1 MPAATGRW
9 SGTFTQSLID
19 FGEVSRYRPCRN
31 SCTLGLVADVGL
43 RQSFPFSPSSLAKGD
58 DRKRKMEMRDMNR
71 CHGLVALKAALV
83 VMAFL
88 HVSMAW
94 SGEKMRFAIG
104 NFQPYFSDDM
114 PEKGAIAVVVRA
126 AMAASDVDVEFDF
139 YPWSRALE
147 MAKRGEVA
155 GSPGWTRTPERD
167 ADFIF
172 SEPFVNCVDGVFFL
186 KDKPLAFS
194 SVKDFRGRRIGVI
207 VNLTYGAEFADGLA
221 RGDFRVEAAPASEN
235 LVRMLLLGRVDAVVL
250 NRSVA
255 AQVLAGLS
263 KEEAERIQ
271 ASDTP
276 FLLKPWRLAV
286 GKSHPE
292 AKKIIAAFDAGL
304 SKIRRN
310 GSYRRL
316 MSDPA
321 FGLASQIVP

>member
-1 MPAATGRW
+1 ME
-9 SGTFTQSLID
+9 IKD
-19 FGEVSRYRPCRN
+19 MSR
-31 SCTLGLVADVGL
+31 S
-43 RQSFPFSPSSLAKGD
+43 
-58 DRKRKMEMRDMNR
+58 
-71 CHGLVALKAALV
+71 HGLVALKAALV
-83 VMAFL
+83 AMAFL
-88 HVSMAW
+88 QASVAFA
-94 SGEKMRFAIG
+94 GEKMRFAVG
-104 NFQPYFSDDM
+104 NFPPYFSEDM
-114 PEKGAIAVVVRA
+114 SEKGAIAVVVKA
-126 AMAASDVDVEFDF
+126 AMAASDIDVEYDF

-147 MAKRGEVA
+147 LAKRGEVA

-167 ADFIF
+167 TDFLF
-172 SEPFVNCVDGVFFL
+172 SEPFVNCVDGVFSL

-194 SVKDFRGRRIGVI
+194 SIKDFKGRRIGVI

-221 RGDFRVEAAPASEN
+221 RGDFRVEMAPASEN
-235 LVRMLLLGRVDAVVL
+235 LLKMLLLGRVDAVVL

-255 AQVLAGLS
+255 AQVLGGWS
-263 KEEAERIQ
+263 KEDAERIQ

-286 GKSHPE
+286 GKNHPE